1 VADGTR
7 GIDTVAYRR
16 RPWPSDARAEGLTDI
31 GSPVTRDDL
40 IAWLLLPWNILKAI
54 ALTAYWIIAAIIKGG
69 DDEEESAVAPMPTN
83 DDRRPRERPT
93 EPSTT
98 PAASVDGRTPS

>member
-1 VADGTR
+1 MADGTG

-54 ALTAYWIIAAIIKGG
+54 ALTAYWIIAALIKGG
-69 DDEEESAVAPMPTN
+69 DDEEESAVSTMPAN
-83 DDRRPRERPT
+83 DARRPRERTT
-93 EPSTT
+93 EPATT
-98 PAASVDGRTPS
+98 PAASVDGRTTS